1 MRSCEPISCMAGRVS
16 GCQCARLGSAF
27 CKLKN
32 EVSRDLF
39 GFPCGPLGPETH
51 PRYLSCLINRID
63 VNLVF
68 E

>member
-1 MRSCEPISCMAGRVS
+1 MYGGPSLGLSMCT
-16 GCQCARLGSAF
+16 ARLGSAF